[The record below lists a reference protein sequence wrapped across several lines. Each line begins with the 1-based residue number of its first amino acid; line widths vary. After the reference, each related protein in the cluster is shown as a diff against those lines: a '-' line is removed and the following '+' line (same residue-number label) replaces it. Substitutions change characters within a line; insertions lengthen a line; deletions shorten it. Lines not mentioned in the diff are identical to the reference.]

1 MMINEETQKRD
12 RINSLKTKDRLI
24 VSIDVSSK
32 QELIKLCTDIANK
45 VSTLK
50 LGLELIYSCGLEI
63 VKVVK
68 SFGYRVMLD
77 TKLHD
82 IPNTVN
88 KAASAITRLGAD
100 MLTVHVTGGT
110 CMLESA
116 KKAIEEQSQ
125 EMCVLPP
132 LIFGVTVLT
141 SLDDSDLIALG
152 YKYDHINE
160 VLQLAK
166 IAGDCNIDGLVCSPN
181 EVEVVR
187 DRTDFDAY
195 IATPGIRMPEDKVGD
210 QKRINTPYNA
220 IRKGSDI
227 LIVGRSITS
236 GENVTDKI
244 EIILNDI
251 ERALE

>member
-1 MMINEETQKRD
+1 MMINKETQKSNRT
-12 RINSLKTKDRLI
+12 SGLKIIDRLI
-24 VSIDVSSK
+24 ISIDVSSK
-32 QELIKLCTDIANK
+32 KELIKLCTDISNK

-63 VKVVK
+63 IKVVK
-68 SFGYRVMLD
+68 SFGYKVMLD

-82 IPNTVN
+82 IPNTVS
-88 KAASAITRLGAD
+88 KASSAITRLGAD

-110 CMLESA
+110 CMLEYA

-152 YKYDHINE
+152 YKYDHMNE
-160 VLQLAK
+160 VVQLAK
-166 IAGDCNIDGLVCSPN
+166 IADDCNIDGLVCSPN
-181 EVEVVR
+181 EVEGIR
-187 DRTDFDAY
+187 DRTNFDSY
-195 IATPGIRMPEDKVGD
+195 IATPGIRMPEDKIGD

-220 IRKGSDI
+220 IKKGSDI

-236 GENVTDKI
+236 GGNITEKI
-244 EIILNDI
+244 KTILNDI
-251 ERALE
+251 ERAL